1 MKLFKSEVTPPHP
14 MLPDANNSLEF
25 LILTDT
31 DVKEHLFG
39 NQLWEEYGN
48 ITKLY
53 VLFSVNLVHY
63 RHIETL
69 DIIAKCTIICTIT

>member
-1 MKLFKSEVTPPHP
+1 

-31 DVKEHLFG
+31 DVKEYLFG
-39 NQLWEEYGN
+39 NQLRKEYDN

-63 RHIETL
+63 RP
-69 DIIAKCTIICTIT
+69 DKSV

>member
-1 MKLFKSEVTPPHP
+1 
-14 MLPDANNSLEF
+14 MLPDANNSLKF

-39 NQLWEEYGN
+39 NQLWKDYGN

-63 RHIETL
+63 RP
-69 DIIAKCTIICTIT
+69 DKSV